1 MNIGD
6 LSQLI
11 SNPEFDLEEF
21 VRLAI
26 DDGQLRDE
34 IVHQML
40 THRHIMVYYH
50 CGEVVAKAC
59 QDRPDLFYPYW
70 KDIVTLISHPNSYHR
85 DFGLN
90 ILANLTQ
97 IDHENRFAGVFD
109 DYFEH
114 LNDLKFMTAVKCVQ
128 SSQKIIQYKLA
139 LRYRIINLLLA
150 IDRHCDYPEKQKALM
165 KCDVLEILDAVY
177 QEASQKTEID
187 SFIKAQVNSLS
198 PKTKKKAKELIR
210 KYGLAD

>member
-11 SNPEFDLEEF
+11 SNPDFDLEEF

-50 CGEVVAKAC
+50 CGEVVAKAS
-59 QDRPDLFYPYW
+59 QDRPDLFDPYW
-70 KDIVTLISHPNSYHR
+70 DAIVPLLKHKNSYHR
-85 DFGLN
+85 DFALT
-90 ILANLTQ
+90 ILANLTAVDSQ
-97 IDHENRFAGVFD
+97 DRFLGIFD

-114 LNDLKFMTAVKCVQ
+114 LNDKKFMTAIICVQ
-128 SSQKIIQYKLA
+128 SSQKIIQHKPA
-139 LRYRIINLLLA
+139 LRDRIIALLLD
-150 IDRHCDYPEKQKALM
+150 IDQRCAYPEKQKALM
-165 KCDVLEILDAVY
+165 KSDVLEILDAVY
-177 QEASQKTEID
+177 QEANQKTEID
-187 SFIKAQVNSLS
+187 GFIKAQLNSLS
-198 PKTKKKAKELIR
+198 PKTKKNAKELIR